1 MADTK
6 LSTNEIMLLIVG
18 NPMWC
23 NIRTDIV
30 IPNLSWGLLNHE
42 ADLAIIGKSGYLTE
56 IEIKRSYQDLKK
68 DFEKRVFHKDD
79 KVSKFYFCLP
89 ASIKEKANQL
99 FLEQDEQL
107 SNLYWGWKDRSEDL
121 HYIPGVI
128 WYDEDG
134 NLEYNKGWS
143 YVGGRK
149 LFMEEI
155 NKITRYLS
163 IRYWNLLGKTT
174 NGKEIKKL

>member
-6 LSTNEIMLLIVG
+6 LSVNEIMLLIVK
-18 NPMWC
+18 NPTWC

-30 IPNLSWGLLNHE
+30 VPNLSWGLLNHE
-42 ADLAIIGKSGYLTE
+42 ADLAIIRKSGYLTE

-68 DFEKRVFHKDD
+68 DFDKNVFHKDD
-79 KVSKFYFCLP
+79 KVSDFYFCLP
-89 ASIKEKANQL
+89 SSIKEKANQL
-99 FLEQDEQL
+99 FLEQDDKL
-107 SNLYWGWKDRSEDL
+107 NGLYRGWKKEQ
-121 HYIPGVI
+121 YFPAVI
-128 WYDEDG
+128 WYDDDG

-155 NKITRYLS
+155 NKLTRFMS
-163 IRYWNLLGKTT
+163 IRYWNLLSKTT
-174 NGKEIKKL
+174 NDTIIKKI